1 MKKTKKV
8 ISYIMLLVP
17 LALPAGCSPVS
28 TSSGYND
35 QKAETDDDSEQLRL
49 IVERYF
55 EQQERQQATQPAAQ
69 PALQETPEPTLVE
82 SEEELKEELEELKK
96 TGEWTADNLNGQTV
110 QCNLEPVIPAPV
122 KKEAVPVVQADV
134 PEPIAIESEESE
146 EFAVITPGTSTGR
159 RGTCDFPVLVNKQV
173 QFYLNLFQGKQR
185 KNFIRWME
193 RSSMYMPFIT
203 VELEKAGLPLEL
215 SYLAMIE
222 SGFNPSAY
230 SPSHA
235 SGLWQFIPGT
245 GRNFGLRVDSWADER
260 RDPEKSTKAAAA
272 YLKALYKRFGDWH
285 LAVAAYNAGEGAVER
300 GLKQYKA
307 KNFWE
312 LAQHDHLRLETKRY
326 VPQMIAAVLIARNP
340 QQYGF
345 SNIRHMRPMQHELV
359 RVPSNTPLQAVATSA
374 SVSVEQLRS
383 LNNDLL
389 QDQVPETKRGWLLKV
404 PVGRSA
410 LVAANLPKAQAVAI
424 AKPVALASVAGEFTS
439 HKVAKNETLQQISKK
454 YGISLTAL
462 LKVNNL
468 RSSKLKAGQSLR
480 VPSASSGSEQLAL
493 AKNNTTAP
501 AAAEEQKSAAAT
513 QEFVTHKLK
522 KGETLSEVA
531 DKYGVPTA
539 LLMKWNKIAKASKVK
554 AGQQLTVYPAA
565 QETVQLASVA
575 ETAPAPVVDEAEVAA
590 PAGIV
595 ELTAGSTKRKPG
607 AELIA
612 AAPKSTK
619 TEAAVITLSGSKKQK
634 AEAEDSVS
642 YYKVRS
648 GDSLWSISKKLQVSA
663 KEIKNWNRLNNSE
676 LQPGVTLVIKNG

>member
-35 QKAETDDDSEQLRL
+35 PKKETDDDSEQLRL

-55 EQQERQQATQPAAQ
+55 EQQERQQATQ

-134 PEPIAIESEESE
+134 PEPIAIESAESE

-245 GRNFGLRVDSWADER
+245 GRNFGLR
-260 RDPEKSTKAAAA
+260 
-272 YLKALYKRFGDWH
+272 LIL
-285 LAVAAYNAGEGAVER
+285 
-300 GLKQYKA
+300 GLM
-307 KNFWE
+307 N
-312 LAQHDHLRLETKRY
+312 
-326 VPQMIAAVLIARNP
+326 
-340 QQYGF
+340 
-345 SNIRHMRPMQHELV
+345 
-359 RVPSNTPLQAVATSA
+359 
-374 SVSVEQLRS
+374 
-383 LNNDLL
+383 
-389 QDQVPETKRGWLLKV
+389 
-404 PVGRSA
+404 
-410 LVAANLPKAQAVAI
+410 
-424 AKPVALASVAGEFTS
+424 
-439 HKVAKNETLQQISKK
+439 
-454 YGISLTAL
+454 
-462 LKVNNL
+462 
-468 RSSKLKAGQSLR
+468 
-480 VPSASSGSEQLAL
+480 
-493 AKNNTTAP
+493 
-501 AAAEEQKSAAAT
+501 AAT
-513 QEFVTHKLK
+513 QRNQPKPLPRISRLCINALVT
-522 KGETLSEVA
+522 
-531 DKYGVPTA
+531 
-539 LLMKWNKIAKASKVK
+539 
-554 AGQQLTVYPAA
+554 
-565 QETVQLASVA
+565 
-575 ETAPAPVVDEAEVAA
+575 
-590 PAGIV
+590 GI
-595 ELTAGSTKRKPG
+595 
-607 AELIA
+607 
-612 AAPKSTK
+612 
-619 TEAAVITLSGSKKQK
+619 
-634 AEAEDSVS
+634 
-642 YYKVRS
+642 
-648 GDSLWSISKKLQVSA
+648 
-663 KEIKNWNRLNNSE
+663 
-676 LQPGVTLVIKNG
+676 